1 MKKLMTWGL
10 MLVLLLLTIIPGTA
24 LADDWFES
32 DPGYFTLMD
41 ENKKELTVMA
51 REISVGDEYISGDNK
66 HYIVTKVDSKK
77 REAYTRLEGEISL
90 PTVSLNDY
98 IEVAQQQDGSILLYC
113 THNSESYVPSD
124 GEESTEGDGGINE
137 VAQSFADNLEK
148 KGIRAVF
155 SKEVHDPHDAGAYRR
170 SRQTAIRLIK
180 ENMPVQAVFDIHR
193 DAVPKD
199 HYVTKVDGENMSA
212 IRIVLGRRNQNRDAN
227 EELAKKLK
235 SVADK
240 TFPGLI
246 KDIFIGKGG
255 YNQELSPRSLL
266 FEMGTHETTKEAAQ
280 KSSAYMAEVVSKAM
294 YGGKVEEHS
303 QETGEETKD
312 KDNKNDKNAKNN
324 RNNKGKDKEIDIK
337 PINQEA
343 ESKSE
348 GSGGRSGIVWLL
360 VIVVIGVVAFLF
372 ISMGGKELRSKFKGG
387 K

>member
-1 MKKLMTWGL
+1 MKRILSSGL
-10 MLVLLLLTIIPGTA
+10 MLLLLLLTVIPSTA

-41 ENKKELTVMA
+41 ENNKELTVMA
-51 REISVGDEYISGDNK
+51 REISVGDEYISGNNK
-66 HYIVTKVDSKK
+66 HYIVTKVDAKK
-77 REAYTRLEGEISL
+77 REAYTRLEGEITL
-90 PTVSLNDY
+90 PVVSLNDY
-98 IEVAQQQDGSILLYC
+98 IEVAKQQNGSILIYC

-124 GEESTEGDGGINE
+124 GEESTEGSGGIND
-137 VAQSFADNLEK
+137 VAQSFADNLEERE
-148 KGIRAVF
+148 IRAVF

-180 ENMPVQAVFDIHR
+180 GNMPVQAVFDIHR

-199 HYVTKVDGENMSA
+199 HYVTEVDGQDMSA
-212 IRIVLGRRNQNRDAN
+212 VRIVLGRRNQNRKAN
-227 EELAKKLK
+227 EELAYKLK

-266 FEMGTHETTKEAAQ
+266 FEMGTHETSKEAAQ
-280 KSSAYMAEVVSKAM
+280 KSSAYLAEVVSKAM
-294 YGGKVEEHS
+294 YGGKVKEHD
-303 QETGEETKD
+303 QKTGEETKD
-312 KDNKNDKNAKNN
+312 RDNSDKD
-324 RNNKGKDKEIDIK
+324 KDKEIDIK
-337 PINQEA
+337 PINKEA
-343 ESKSE
+343 ESKPE
-348 GSGGRSGIVWLL
+348 GTGGRSGMVWLL
-360 VIVVIGVVAFLF
+360 VVVVIGVVAFLF